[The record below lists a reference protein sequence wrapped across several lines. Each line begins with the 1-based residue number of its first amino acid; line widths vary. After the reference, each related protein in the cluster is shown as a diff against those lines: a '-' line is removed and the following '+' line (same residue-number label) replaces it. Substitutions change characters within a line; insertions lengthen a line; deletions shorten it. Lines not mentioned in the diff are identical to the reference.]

1 MVSDLQFSLEVFRV
15 TGAYG
20 IMIIKPTRVVTHLP
34 LELLGHSSD
43 GDTKI
48 LSSHGAG
55 IPLGRPVDKQ
65 TNKSV
70 RQLSDGSSAL
80 HESLNSVL

>member
-1 MVSDLQFSLEVFRV
+1 
-15 TGAYG
+15 
-20 IMIIKPTRVVTHLP
+20 MIIKPTRAVTHLS

-65 TNKSV
+65 AS
-70 RQLSDGSSAL
+70 QED
-80 HESLNSVL
+80 NSPMAAVPRMKV